1 MDHRVLLK
9 IKKTLSTYLV
19 QQIFLKF
26 SHPAKFNMEGNKQK
40 QSLLKPLRECYIY
53 QMDFYYPYKKDSEKN
68 IKHYKK

>member
-40 QSLLKPLRECYIY
+40 QSLLKPLREYYIY
-53 QMDFYYPYKKDSEKN
+53 QMDFYYKKDSEKN